1 MARRFRLSCKRT
13 LEISSFV
20 DGELDPSQA
29 AGVQRHLDECE
40 ACTRDYRYHL
50 ALRSSLRDSSLYYRT
65 PLELKMRIRSMS
77 QTDEQAEASKRPML
91 PW

>member
-1 MARRFRLSCKRT
+1 MSCKRT
-13 LEISSFV
+13 LEIGSYV
-20 DGELDPSQA
+20 DGELEPSEVA
-29 AGVQRHLDECE
+29 AVQQHLDKCD
-40 ACTRDYRYHL
+40 ACLRDYRYHL
-50 ALRSSLRDSSLYYRT
+50 ALRSSLGDSSLYYRT